1 MKIQLSKI
9 KLWVLGLM
17 LTMLAISCKR
27 LDVYEKNIAIPNY
40 QWKSDYKPNF
50 QFIISDTSE
59 PYQIYVVLRH
69 TDAYAFN
76 NVWLN
81 VGMQSPGDT
90 LRQQKLEVILG
101 NDAVGWEGTGMNDIW
116 EVRKA
121 ITNGPIRLKK
131 TGVYNF
137 SIAQIMRQ
145 NPLTEML
152 SVGVRVERV
161 KGLK

>member
-1 MKIQLSKI
+1 MS
-9 KLWVLGLM
+9 V
-17 LTMLAISCKR
+17 LAISCKR
-27 LDVYEKNIAIPNY
+27 LDVYEKNTAIPNY
-40 QWKSDYKPNF
+40 QWKADYKPSF
-50 QFIISDTSE
+50 QFIINDTTDS
-59 PYQIYVVLRH
+59 YQIFVVLRH

-76 NVWLN
+76 NIWLN
-81 VGMQSPGDT
+81 VGMQAPGDT
-90 LRQQKLEVILG
+90 LRQQKLEVTLG

-145 NPLTEML
+145 NPLAELL